1 MLKEKGLWKA
11 IWAGMYL
18 LCAVLGFLPPQEG
31 GNRIMLVIFAVLFF
45 APPAWLLWLSYRNN
59 DLPTLKLLRLL
70 SALSLG
76 STMALI
82 ALNFLSVLWP
92 DWLGDFL
99 YFLLLVLSVPM
110 LCGQYWVLSLMLW
123 AILLWGSLLA
133 LGNLRKK

>member
-70 SALSLG
+70 SAVSLG
-76 STMALI
+76 GTLVLI
-82 ALNFLSVLWP
+82 VLNFLSVLWP
-92 DWLGDFL
+92 GWLGDVL
-99 YFLLLVLSVPM
+99 YFLLVILSVPM
-110 LCGQYWVLSLMLW
+110 VCSQYWVLSLGLW
-123 AILLWGSLLA
+123 AALLWASILA
-133 LGNLRKK
+133 LRQLQKK